1 MAFLLPLLTFATPG
15 SLTYQGRIKNSQG
28 DALEVNG
35 VRFEFTVMNPT
46 GTCAL
51 YRETSS
57 AIDMRNSAGVFDVP
71 IGTGTK
77 NYPSAAGFKLLDS
90 FANGATLPCEG
101 GGNYVP
107 VADDKRLLRVQFH
120 DGTGW
125 KLITPDNEI
134 RSVPYAGHAQVAQ
147 SAQRLGTNVAS
158 DFVAKATLPVC
169 GAGAYL
175 RHIAPVGT
183 FECTTPAVSGANV
196 TGNITGSSAGFTGNL
211 TGDVSGTQS
220 TTSVDRIKGTPVVNT
235 GIGPGKVLKFDG
247 TNWAPADDNSGT
259 AGAITSLTGAVSSS
273 GSPAATV
280 TLNDDT
286 VTSGKILN
294 GTILNEDIAAAAAI
308 SDSKLATIS
317 TAGKVSGSSI
327 TSGTIGGSTA
337 INTSGLIQTSSGVR
351 LYSGA
356 NYVELKA
363 PALTGNTSYELPAA
377 DGIDGQI
384 LKTDGTGKLSW
395 TTVTS
400 SGGTVTGVT
409 ASAPLASSGGTA
421 PVISL
426 NDSGVAAGTYSKV
439 TVNSKGLI
447 SSGANVT
454 ATDLPNLA
462 GDVTST
468 AGLSNSKVEKI
479 QGVSVGSTTPSV
491 GQVLIYDSSKW
502 NVQYLGFG
510 ELRSTVTGNTQMP
523 ASCSTANKTL
533 NWSAITDTFTCADIA
548 IANTQVSGLGTAATK
563 NFGTSAGNLVELDGT
578 GKVPSALLPN
588 YGDFKSDGT
597 VNMTAP
603 LKLATGTSAAPS
615 LTFSAETTLG
625 IYRSGAGTIGLTAGG
640 MTLGEWSFTKLR
652 VPTASGIESGRM
664 LAYFNNN
671 SPYTPT
677 GGSATPINSFTSHF
691 NQNTNNLN
699 SSMSLYGMSVNNT
712 GGTTQ
717 NAYMGAVSNSTG
729 YTPNLVF
736 GVQTASSSYAERM
749 RLSPEGYIGLN
760 TTSPTRRLHIVGDG
774 TDYGDDLFIEGTNA
788 ETALPQINLARAR
801 GNTTTRTPVLANDN
815 IGVIAFRGWNGTTHD
830 YSSRIIASAE
840 TDFNT
845 AVNGNLRF
853 FTAAAGADTEKMRI
867 TSQGLVGIGTAAP
880 SVPLQVATRV
890 PATAV
895 HPDRSGIQTMA
906 EGTDVSGRIS
916 ARVAS
921 TIETPIFMGYK
932 SEGTLA
938 APAAVSSG
946 KYINQVAG
954 FAYNGTTY
962 QDGGNASMNF
972 ITTENHTATNGGTK
986 ITFHTTSNA
995 ATGSTERVVIDEN
1008 GNVGIGT
1015 TTPTAKMDVNG
1026 GIKQP
1031 NYGIISA
1038 VRTSGG
1044 ISASVPWTNAYV
1056 LAHQGEMHQWVAGG
1070 PILQDSVTGCNSGPD
1085 GGVKFDSIATTW
1097 GGPYKVI
1104 FHTTGTNGVIH
1115 LEWSGWQ
1122 VSLKNSAG
1130 TEIGIGMGQ
1139 VFATIHYDPAVSNW
1153 RVEHMFGRINNTNF
1167 SCW

>member
-57 AIDMRNSAGVFDVP
+57 AIDMRNSSGVFDVP

-77 NYPSAAGFKLLDS
+77 NYPPAAGFKLLDS
-90 FANGATLPCEG
+90 FDNSTTLPCEG

-120 DGTGW
+120 DGSGW

-134 RSVPYAGHAQVAQ
+134 RSVPYAGHARVAQ

-158 DFVAKATLPVC
+158 DFVFKTSVPFC
-169 GAGAYL
+169 SAGQYL
-175 RHIAPVGT
+175 RHIAPAGT
-183 FECTTPAVSGANV
+183 FECTAPVITGTNVS
-196 TGNITGSSAGFTGNL
+196 GNITGSAAGFTGNL
-211 TGDVSGTQS
+211 SGDVSGTQAA
-220 TTSVDRIKGTPVVNT
+220 TSVDRIKGVAVDMT
-235 GIGPGKVLKFDG
+235 GIGSGKVLKYDG
-247 TNWAPADDNSGT
+247 AKWAPADDQGTSG
-259 AGAITSLTGAVSSS
+259 ALTGLNGDVTAT
-273 GSPAATV
+273 GAPTATV
-280 TLNDDT
+280 TLNDDV
-286 VTSGKILN
+286 VTSAKIAD
-294 GTILNEDIAAAAAI
+294 GTIVDADIAAGAAI
-308 SDSKLATIS
+308 ANSKLATIT
-317 TAGKVSGSSI
+317 TAGKVSGNAI

-337 INTSGLIQTSSGVR
+337 INTSGLIQTSSGLRV
-351 LYSGA
+351 YSGT

-363 PALTGNTSYELPAA
+363 PTLSQNTSYELPTS
-377 DGIDGQI
+377 DGSTGQ
-384 LKTDGTGKLSW
+384 LLTTNGAGQLSW

-439 TVNSKGLI
+439 IVNSKGLI
-447 SSGANVT
+447 TSGSNVT

-603 LKLATGTSAAPS
+603 LKLSTGTSAAPS

-625 IYRSGAGTIGLTAGG
+625 IYRYGAGSIGFTSGG
-640 MTLGEWSFTKLR
+640 MTLGEWSFSKLR
-652 VPTASGIESGRM
+652 VPTSSGIESGRM

-736 GVQTASSSYAERM
+736 GLQTASSGYAERM

-867 TSQGLVGIGTAAP
+867 TSQGNL
-880 SVPLQVATRV
+880 
-890 PATAV
+890 
-895 HPDRSGIQTMA
+895 
-906 EGTDVSGRIS
+906 
-916 ARVAS
+916 
-921 TIETPIFMGYK
+921 
-932 SEGTLA
+932 
-938 APAAVSSG
+938 
-946 KYINQVAG
+946 
-954 FAYNGTTY
+954 
-962 QDGGNASMNF
+962 
-972 ITTENHTATNGGTK
+972 
-986 ITFHTTSNA
+986 
-995 ATGSTERVVIDEN
+995 
-1008 GNVGIGT
+1008 GIGT
-1015 TTPTAKMDVNG
+1015 TDPLSTIHLNSTDADLTMDGATPFVVQRSTTYPTAGSEVAGIAYRSEPPAPSNNIWPPHANISFRATETHTATAKGTAISISTTPNGSTTRQESMNIGANGDVTVMGKMFGAVKDTSGNSLRACVGESTAGGWVFYALNPTGVPACGAYKDVSTTACGFSSIFNYFPTLNAGGSHWLSVGVTSIYAATPTSFRVYV
-1026 GIKQP
+1026 GIF
-1031 NYGIISA
+1031 GA
-1038 VRTSGG
+1038 
-1044 ISASVPWTNAYV
+1044 
-1056 LAHQGEMHQWVAGG
+1056 
-1070 PILQDSVTGCNSGPD
+1070 
-1085 GGVKFDSIATTW
+1085 FD
-1097 GGPYKVI
+1097 
-1104 FHTTGTNGVIH
+1104 GTNCNASTLIH
-1115 LEWSGWQ
+1115 
-1122 VSLKNSAG
+1122 
-1130 TEIGIGMGQ
+1130 
-1139 VFATIHYDPAVSNW
+1139 
-1153 RVEHMFGRINNTNF
+1153 NTSNF
-1167 SCW
+1167 SVKWMGVGQ